1 MLVLMVMNM
10 ISVSKMCQRF
20 IKDESGIALVYTV
33 LIMVPILVMAG
44 FAIDSG
50 YVAYLKVR
58 LQNAADAAAL
68 AGANVAPNRVT
79 SLTPTEQATIVSSA
93 QTYSSLNM
101 PTSLYGSA
109 LSSADIEIGYWDE
122 YGDLGSGQM
131 FHQQSSLPVGT
142 KINAIKITTS
152 LSQAK
157 GNAASLNLMKLA
169 GFQQMDLSAS
179 AVAAIA
185 RAEHMQCLDNGFVA
199 LGTMES
205 NSNNKIT
212 GSAACFYGRDG
223 VKLNS
228 NSCFGLDGEASR
240 GVVIAVSDLT
250 ANFGSGGIH
259 YNNNNVVNS
268 TQDCLNSLLVGED
281 ISTAFDEVDINTSI
295 ADVDN
300 FVFNLSKPSG
310 DIAHTQA
317 IVDLIA
323 AYQLDPSVFPSG
335 LNPPVSYTSNQT
347 LADLN
352 NAIVFVDGDIKFVQ
366 GSTIVNSYV
375 MATGSISMPAN
386 GVLGEQIQCD
396 EFDDLVDSN
405 QVFIMAGVD
414 IKFAA
419 NPSLFATQLVAGQDI
434 RFTANGGSA
443 GGISVLSGGDIKFT
457 SNWTMTSCAES
468 SHFLEF
474 DEDEDRRVAGQAV
487 LVN

>member
-1 MLVLMVMNM
+1 MLVLMVMKM
-10 ISVSKMCQRF
+10 ISFSKIWQRF
-20 IKDESGIALVYTV
+20 AKDESGIALVYTV

-68 AGANVAPNRVT
+68 AGASVAPNRVT
-79 SLTPTEQATIVSSA
+79 NFTSTEQAVIVSSA
-93 QTYSSLNM
+93 QAYGSLNM
-101 PTSLYGSA
+101 PSSLYGEA
-109 LSSADIEIGYWDE
+109 LSSADIEFGYWDE
-122 YGDLGSGQM
+122 YDQLGSGQL
-131 FHQQSSLPVGT
+131 FHQQASLPMGT
-142 KINAIKITTS
+142 KINAVKVTTS
-152 LSQAK
+152 LTQAK
-157 GNAASLNLMKLA
+157 TNAASLNLMKLA

-205 NSNNKIT
+205 NGNNKIT

-228 NSCFGLDGEASR
+228 NSCFGVDAESSR
-240 GVVIAVSDLT
+240 EVVFAVPDLT

-268 TQDCLNSLLVGED
+268 TDDCLNGLLVGDD
-281 ISTAFDEVDINTSI
+281 INTAFDEVDINTSI

-300 FVFNLSKPSG
+300 FVFDLSKPSG

-317 IVDLIA
+317 VVDLIA
-323 AYQLDPSVFPSG
+323 AYQLDTSVFPTG
-335 LNPPVSYTSNQT
+335 LNPPVSYASSQT

-352 NAIVFVDGDIKFVQ
+352 NAIVFVDGDITFDE

-386 GVLGEQIQCD
+386 GVLGAQMQCD
-396 EFDDLVDSN
+396 ELDDLADSN

-414 IKFAA
+414 VQFAA
-419 NPSLFATQLVAGQDI
+419 NPTLFATQVVAGQDI
-434 RFTANGGSA
+434 TFTANGGSA
-443 GGISVLSGGDIKFT
+443 GGIAMLSGGDIKFT
-457 SNWTMTSCAES
+457 SNWTMTSCAEA

-474 DEDEDRRVAGQAV
+474 DEDEDRRVAAKAV